1 MAESTI
7 QPETLQLQQASFV
20 RIKESTYLMEE
31 DSLVGQALQHSDY
44 DVVEQTQSLLMFN
57 QLLFK
62 CDKIEY
68 SFLVEILQ

>member
-1 MAESTI
+1 
-7 QPETLQLQQASFV
+7 
-20 RIKESTYLMEE
+20 MEE